1 MPAAADQRA
10 TGRDQH
16 RRFRGPLTVFSRLA
30 NSVRPSSAGHELPAG
45 NQCLRRRLHLF
56 CWTTFVG
63 RRTRLAARRTLPQ
76 LISTMMPTI
85 AAGIAD
91 LDSAVP
97 ANGPRIGA
105 SIRASSGTPMLSP
118 GALAV
123 WDLPL
128 RPPLPRAALNRGGA
142 AREDLRECRRPTTR
156 SGKLQR
162 H

>member
-1 MPAAADQRA
+1 MRDTNYLPAINAFAAAY
-10 TGRDQH
+10 T
-16 RRFRGPLTVFSRLA
+16 S
-30 NSVRPSSAGHELPAG
+30 
-45 NQCLRRRLHLF
+45 
-56 CWTTFVG
+56 FVG

-123 WDLPL
+123 WGLPL

-142 AREDLRECRRPTTR
+142 ARC
-156 SGKLQR
+156 
-162 H
+162 